1 MNLYVC
7 RSYIYSYRIHRA
19 CSDNPR
25 AWELLNTQFYLYV
38 FYQRFKMKER
48 RDRKAHY
55 TIFIDVYASKV
66 KIVWWKKEKS
76 FLFHRKTERERVK
89 KIYMDHIVLWLLSAA
104 IAKSFL
110 HTKCYSVYMHLYP
123 KTLRIWL
130 NFNQNDFFYSSFG
143 EFISIIRIFIDIVS
157 REIAQYSR

>member
-1 MNLYVC
+1 MNLFVC

-25 AWELLNTQFYLYV
+25 AWELLNTQFYVYV

-89 KIYMDHIVLWLLSAA
+89 KMYMDHIVLWLLSAA

-110 HTKCYSVYMHLYP
+110 HTKCYSVYNMHYIPKRFGFGSTSIRTIFFIHLLVNSFPLYEY
-123 KTLRIWL
+123 L
-130 NFNQNDFFYSSFG
+130 
-143 EFISIIRIFIDIVS
+143 
-157 REIAQYSR
+157 